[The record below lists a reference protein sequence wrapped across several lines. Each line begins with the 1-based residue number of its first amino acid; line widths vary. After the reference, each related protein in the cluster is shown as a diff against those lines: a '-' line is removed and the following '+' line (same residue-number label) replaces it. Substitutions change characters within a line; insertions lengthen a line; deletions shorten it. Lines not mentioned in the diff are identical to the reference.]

1 MVSVP
6 VRVRKPGTKEKYMPW
21 SNQGGGGPWGSS
33 GGGGGG
39 GSSGGGGP
47 SPWGRGSGGGGGQQP
62 PNLEDL
68 IRRSQ
73 DRFKKAFP
81 GGGNSGPIALLG
93 LVAFGILLVW
103 LCTYRV
109 QPDEQGVVLRFG
121 EWVRTTTPGL
131 NFKLPD
137 PIEEVIKPKVTR
149 VNRVDAGFRAVGPLN
164 APQSMRAVPEEA
176 LMLTGDENIVDIN
189 FTVFWVIKD
198 AGKYL
203 FNVRGPEQTVKAAA
217 ESAMREIIGRTPIQP
232 ILAEGRRKV
241 EMDAIVLLQ
250 RILDEYGTGIE
261 ITQMQ
266 LQKVDPPASVVESF
280 RDVQRARADLERAR
294 NEAEAYRNDIIP
306 RARGEAERLIQEA
319 EGYKQQIVAQAEGD
333 ANRFLAVYR
342 QYAVAKD
349 ITQQRLYLET
359 MEEILRRTNK
369 VVIDQAQGGQ
379 GVVPYLPLPE
389 IQRRATTPDS
399 QPGAAR

>member
-1 MVSVP
+1 
-6 VRVRKPGTKEKYMPW
+6 MPW

-33 GGGGGG
+33 GGGGNSGG
-39 GSSGGGGP
+39 SGGGGGN
-47 SPWGRGSGGGGGQQP
+47 SPWGRGSGGNNGPQP
-62 PNLEDL
+62 PNIEDL

-81 GGGNSGPIALLG
+81 GGSGGGNNTGVIAVVGSLA
-93 LVAFGILLVW
+93 VAILLVM

-121 EWVRTTTPGL
+121 EWVRTATPGL

-137 PIEEVIKPKVTR
+137 PIETVTKPKVTR
-149 VNRVDAGFRAVGPLN
+149 VNRVDVGFRALGPAN
-164 APQSMRAVPEEA
+164 AQTMRPLPEEA

-203 FNVRGPEQTVKAAA
+203 FNVRDPEQTVKAAA

-241 EMDAIVLLQ
+241 EQDAIVLLQ
-250 RILDEYGTGIE
+250 RIMDEYGTGIE

-280 RDVQRARADLERAR
+280 RDVQRARADLERSR

-319 EGYKQQIVAQAEGD
+319 EAYKQQIVAQAEGD

-342 QYAVAKD
+342 QFVQAKD
-349 ITQQRLYLET
+349 ITQQRIYLET

-389 IQRRATTPDS
+389 LQKRTPDS
-399 QPGAAR
+399 QTGAGR